1 MKMVEDLIEVK
12 QLPIIKEQLKKV
24 SKEIDEKVEKATSLI
39 CTEENKQ
46 TVKSVRSDMKKEL
59 EEFETKRKA
68 IKEQILEPY
77 NEFNKIY
84 EEYIS
89 NKYKSADKTLKD
101 KIDNIEK
108 EQKKKLEDE
117 ARRYFEEYKASKNID
132 FITFEKMNLKIGV
145 SDNPTKLKK
154 QIVAFIDKIEEELNI
169 IETQEHKAEILVEYK
184 QTLNVSNAITTV
196 VNRFK
201 AIEEEK
207 KKDLKEK
214 IIEQMS
220 EEADKAKGI
229 TQKDK
234 ELVKDFIDR
243 AVERDNILK
252 APIEEKQEEI
262 LTVSFKVKGTRTKLR
277 LLKEFLQNGGY
288 DYE

>member
-1 MKMVEDLIEVK
+1 
-12 QLPIIKEQLKKV
+12 
-24 SKEIDEKVEKATSLI
+24 
-39 CTEENKQ
+39 
-46 TVKSVRSDMKKEL
+46 
-59 EEFETKRKA
+59 
-68 IKEQILEPY
+68 
-77 NEFNKIY
+77 
-84 EEYIS
+84 
-89 NKYKSADKTLKD
+89 
-101 KIDNIEK
+101 
-108 EQKKKLEDE
+108 
-117 ARRYFEEYKASKNID
+117 
-132 FITFEKMNLKIGV
+132 MNLKIGV